1 MPVERKGKNMS
12 KIQLTDSVLDVM
24 VKMSEGN
31 PGAVNALSVML
42 KEGKTIDPQGFMGGL
57 GVILLLDT
65 WGIYGSSIYVLYND
79 KCDRDIRKMLLL
91 MRAGQLG
98 LFPVTK
104 IKKMAHDQ
112 AYKIN
117 LTDEEWKDIDDKV
130 CAQLVEFQK
139 AA

>member
-1 MPVERKGKNMS
+1 MA
-12 KIQLTDSVLDVM
+12 ILTLHDSLLDM
-24 VKMSEGN
+24 LVKMAKGN
-31 PGAVNALSVML
+31 LGAVQALAQILDNSEKV
-42 KEGKTIDPQGFMGGL
+42 DPQAPMGGL
-57 GVILLLDT
+57 LKIMMLDT
-65 WGIYGSSIYVLYND
+65 WEIYGSDIYVLYND
-79 KCDRDIRKMLLL
+79 KCNRDIRKMLLL

-104 IKKMAHDQ
+104 IKEMAHDQ

-130 CAQLVEFQK
+130 CTQLVEFQK